1 MVEEK
6 NSEDIDETKEDDI
19 VQTMCTICQEN
30 ISTAE
35 SASIPGCGHRF
46 CVDCITDWA
55 NQQSRCPNCRAE
67 FNTIIKPNG
76 EEINVQSR
84 SQLINYTFR
93 DLFDSG
99 IIRESEREQQINEL
113 RLIEQRR
120 RLIEQRRR
128 FDSLWFDWPNVLT
141 EEVDSSLEANNLV
154 VEEVALS
161 IHQEEEEE
169 EEQEQQRRRQQE
181 RANRIQLLSNHMST
195 EQAERLLERQETAER
210 DRLREEEQEREAR
223 RREREAR
230 RREREAQRERQY
242 EEDMARHREAM
253 TRYEEDMA
261 RYEEDMARHRE
272 RMIRYHHNMALYHLA
287 MVTNLEEQERRRN
300 ATNTD
305 TDLVRDDLLSLV
317 APIAPRQPVAPRQ
330 PIAPRQPSRY
340 GHHYYNSISRVISDM
355 RIFDRLVSLPLLN
368 HNDTVDQSDDDGD
381 DTNVQTYELLYRQR
395 IQKESTDDKEQ
406 NNTYTINATLSNI
419 YYINDFHDNSK
430 HLYTNRFL
438 YMLWEPIDYGE

>member
-35 SASIPGCGHRF
+35 SASISSCGHRF

-84 SQLINYTFR
+84 SQLINYTFS

-120 RLIEQRRR
+120 SLIEQRRR

-154 VEEVALS
+154 VEEEVASS
-161 IHQEEEEE
+161 IHQQE

-195 EQAERLLERQETAER
+195 EQAERVLERQETAER
-210 DRLREEEQEREAR
+210 NRLREEEQEREAR

-242 EEDMARHREAM
+242 EEDIARHREAM

-317 APIAPRQPVAPRQ
+317 APIEPRRPIEPRQ

-340 GHHYYNSISRVISDM
+340 SHYGYSQFFFRDSIYM
-355 RIFDRLVSLPLLN
+355 RTFERLV
-368 HNDTVDQSDDDGD
+368 TVDQSDDDGD